1 MADSSNAAPPTEE
14 IANLHLDEV
23 TGERVSLY
31 LTPPC
36 FLDVGVLVMAEG

>member
-1 MADSSNAAPPTEE
+1 MADSSNPPPPTEE

-31 LTPPC
+31 PTIY
-36 FLDVGVLVMAEG
+36 A

>member
-31 LTPPC
+31 PAILHASAST
-36 FLDVGVLVMAEG
+36 L